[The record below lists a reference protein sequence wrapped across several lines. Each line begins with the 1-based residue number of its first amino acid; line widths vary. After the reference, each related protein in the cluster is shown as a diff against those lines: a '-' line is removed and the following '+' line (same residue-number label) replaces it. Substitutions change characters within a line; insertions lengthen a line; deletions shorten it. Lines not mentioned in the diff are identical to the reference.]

1 MPTTDVLAHYES
13 IRADQEH
20 LYRHLH
26 QHPELSGQEYGTAA
40 EVARRLTAWGYRV
53 DSGVG
58 GTGVIGTLDNGRGA
72 TVLLRADMDALP
84 IRGAT
89 GVEYASEVV
98 VDSADGT
105 STPVMHACGHDV
117 HVACLLGAARLLAEH
132 RDAWRGTIVTLI
144 QPAEEIGSGARG
156 MLADGLLE
164 RMPKPDVALG
174 QHVLPGPAGTVATR
188 SGPVLSAADSVRVT
202 LYGRGGHGSMPQ
214 NTVDPVILAALVVVR
229 LQTVISRETGPTEPA
244 VLTVG
249 SIHAGTKSNIIAD
262 EAVLEI
268 NLRTYSLAS
277 RERILAAITRTA
289 EAESVASGS
298 PRKPLIEV
306 YDSFPPTVNDE
317 DTTTLVAAAFTAR
330 FGERAG
336 TLALQSASEDF
347 SDIPRAAGIPYTYWG
362 IGGTDPERWH
372 AAVSAERVASE
383 IPANHS
389 PAFLPG
395 LQPTLQ
401 TGTEALVA
409 AAGVWLDPVGGR
421 TPLTEH
427 GSGSGSD
434 KPHPGSAC

>member
-13 IRADQEH
+13 IRADQEQ

-40 EVARRLTAWGYRV
+40 EVTQRLTAWGYRV

-58 GTGVIGTLDNGRGA
+58 GTGVVGTLDNGRGA

-84 IRGAT
+84 IREAT
-89 GVEYASEVV
+89 GVDYASEVAA
-98 VDSADGT
+98 DADDGT

-132 RDAWRGTIVTLI
+132 RDAWRGTIVTLF
-144 QPAEEIGSGARG
+144 QPAEEIGSGARA

-164 RMPKPDVALG
+164 RIPKPDVAIG

-214 NTVDPVILAALVVVR
+214 NTVDPVVLAALVVVR

-262 EAVLEI
+262 DAVMEI
-268 NLRTYSLAS
+268 NLRTYSRAS
-277 RERILAAITRTA
+277 RERILAAIERTA

-317 DTTTLVAAAFTAR
+317 DTTTLVAAAFAAQ

-362 IGGTDPERWH
+362 IGGTDPQRWH
-372 AAVSAERVASE
+372 AAVAVDRVTSD

-389 PAFLPG
+389 PAFLPV
-395 LQPTLQ
+395 LQPTLR
-401 TGTEALVA
+401 TGTEALIA
-409 AAGVWLDPVGGR
+409 AAGVWLDASGAR
-421 TPLTEH
+421 T
-427 GSGSGSD
+427 SG
-434 KPHPGSAC
+434 